1 MSGLVNPDGT
11 HEVSSFESKI
21 MDIIHAPIV
30 NALARHN
37 VMGTGVSDVE
47 LNFIYEFDG
56 VRKDICIKIK
66 VK

>member
-1 MSGLVNPDGT
+1 MSGLTNENGS
-11 HEVSSFESKI
+11 HEVASFESKI

-37 VMGTGVSDVE
+37 VIGTEVSDSE
-47 LNFIYEFDG
+47 LKFRFEDKLIT
-56 VRKDICIKIK
+56 ISIK